1 MSTETHTTLN
11 VFYLRPL
18 AGEVEM
24 QRDACESIRELV
36 GDNGY
41 EAEGEEQNTDE
52 QNTKGGDVVHGHK
65 HKPPF
70 KMPLKDLGAEKIR
83 RRVAGV
89 KVASCQPTDASKSV
103 ADLHER
109 IEWSCKNSCGFHA
122 AFQQVCAHERTCDLK
137 ASASQKPMPH
147 PCQFFGTAV
156 DGVTLADGSQDA
168 QVSSTGNGSG
178 FIPWKEAVATP
189 LRGLTDEKELVYV
202 LCDWTPEENAPNK
215 MRVRR
220 GQRILVSLSTDR
232 GWSYGEILAGG
243 GLIFL
248 WGASTRTADTTIS
261 PPFPIQR
268 PRLTPPAMRAT
279 GLSPIATT
287 TLEYAFCTL
296 PGLVLSVDGRNA
308 QDYRTH
314 ILERWF

>member
-109 IEWSCKNSCGFHA
+109 IEWSCKNSCGFHG
-122 AFQQVCAHERTCDLK
+122 AFQQVCAHERTCDLTASVT

-147 PCQFFGTAV
+147 PRLFFGTEV
-156 DGVTLADGSQDA
+156 DGVILGDEEREGVSRSGEKVQEDTDREYGIVTGVGESSCNSVDSGVSPEINKISDALSQIRSQVIACVSRSLSLVRSFSSHSLSLSLAFLSRLLALSRTLARS
-168 QVSSTGNGSG
+168 
-178 FIPWKEAVATP
+178 
-189 LRGLTDEKELVYV
+189 L
-202 LCDWTPEENAPNK
+202 
-215 MRVRR
+215 RR
-220 GQRILVSLSTDR
+220 GCALSLSFR
-232 GWSYGEILAGG
+232 
-243 GLIFL
+243 
-248 WGASTRTADTTIS
+248 
-261 PPFPIQR
+261 PFPFS
-268 PRLTPPAMRAT
+268 L
-279 GLSPIATT
+279 
-287 TLEYAFCTL
+287 
-296 PGLVLSVDGRNA
+296 
-308 QDYRTH
+308 
-314 ILERWF
+314 RW

>member
-1 MSTETHTTLN
+1 
-11 VFYLRPL
+11 VDYL
-18 AGEVEM
+18 A
-24 QRDACESIRELV
+24 AELSS
-36 GDNGY
+36 
-41 EAEGEEQNTDE
+41 E
-52 QNTKGGDVVHGHK
+52 
-65 HKPPF
+65 
-70 KMPLKDLGAEKIR
+70 
-83 RRVAGV
+83 
-89 KVASCQPTDASKSV
+89 DASLGSRFNEQLALGNIEKAAAMLAAGLVWVRTRRLYAQAAAVQDPASTSERPNAVSSPEGQQLILLAHQKLKSV
-103 ADLHER
+103 ADLQER